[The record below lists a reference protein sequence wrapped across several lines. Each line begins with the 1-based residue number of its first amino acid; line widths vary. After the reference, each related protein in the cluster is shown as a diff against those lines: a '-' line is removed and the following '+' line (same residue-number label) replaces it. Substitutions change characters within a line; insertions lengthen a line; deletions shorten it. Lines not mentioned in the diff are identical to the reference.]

1 MDDGCSSR
9 VAVGCVLQGVD
20 VLDYHW
26 VRLDELP
33 ARAPGEEGDQAHPC
47 NNSRDYEP
55 LLRIIMT
62 SAGCVDFIRG
72 LSGEASS
79 SSETRCDFAKLDIHA
94 YNYSADQIFGVN
106 TSGMG
111 LT

>member
-1 MDDGCSSR
+1 MDDDGCSSR
-9 VAVGCVLQGVD
+9 VAVGCVPQGVD

-26 VRLDELP
+26 VRLDELL
-33 ARAPGEEGDQAHPC
+33 ARAPGEAGGQAHPR

-55 LLRIIMT
+55 LLRSILT

-72 LSGEASS
+72 VSVEASNPL
-79 SSETRCDFAKLDIHA
+79 ETRGDFAKLDIHA

-106 TSGMG
+106 ASDIG
-111 LT
+111 